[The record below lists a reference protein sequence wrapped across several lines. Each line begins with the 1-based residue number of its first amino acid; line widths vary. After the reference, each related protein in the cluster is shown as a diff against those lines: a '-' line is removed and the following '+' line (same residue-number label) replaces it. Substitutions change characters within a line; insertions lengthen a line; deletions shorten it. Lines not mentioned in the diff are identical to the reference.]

1 MHLFFTCTVLS
12 ISSGMLLQSS
22 AVKVRYFDFVI
33 WMKLYGHMIL
43 PKICHVFSVINL
55 FCLML
60 YTLHSLFFIA
70 LVIAFLISILGYK
83 FSEEWKGTGWW
94 WWATSRV
101 QAAVIVYFFGVSC
114 GWWVFLRSYGAP
126 DGKVGFSFMQFFMVL
141 DSFSSLDPIVW
152 IYWESISS
160 FSHPF
165 WENVG
170 LYYSQGCCDL
180 LLLEFHSRYLK
191 YIIGCALLLLFFLLI
206 YLFTI
211 LLIWISIAVRSTFCP
226 FQEIAGLQFHIS
238 MINLR
243 LNMFLGLQVGQHFPS
258 P

>member
-1 MHLFFTCTVLS
+1 MADGCFWGPMV
-12 ISSGMLLQSS
+12 
-22 AVKVRYFDFVI
+22 
-33 WMKLYGHMIL
+33 
-43 PKICHVFSVINL
+43 
-55 FCLML
+55 
-60 YTLHSLFFIA
+60 
-70 LVIAFLISILGYK
+70 
-83 FSEEWKGTGWW
+83 
-94 WWATSRV
+94 
-101 QAAVIVYFFGVSC
+101 
-114 GWWVFLRSYGAP
+114 P
-126 DGKVGFSFMQFFMVL
+126 DGKVGFNFMQFFIVL

-152 IYWESISS
+152 IYWVNFS
-160 FSHPF
+160 FFPYF
-165 WENVG
+165 GRMW
-170 LYYSQGCCDL
+170 LYICSQGCCDL

>member
-1 MHLFFTCTVLS
+1 MKFWFHDLSVVCYYWNTRFLCCHFFPPPLTGPEIYNAWFSC
-12 ISSGMLLQSS
+12 LLCKS
-22 AVKVRYFDFVI
+22 
-33 WMKLYGHMIL
+33 
-43 PKICHVFSVINL
+43 
-55 FCLML
+55 
-60 YTLHSLFFIA
+60 
-70 LVIAFLISILGYK
+70 
-83 FSEEWKGTGWW
+83 SEEWKSTAWW
-94 WWATSRV
+94 WPAGWATSRV
-101 QAAVIVYFFGVSC
+101 QAAVIVCFFGVSC

-211 LLIWISIAVRSTFCP
+211 LLTWIYIEARSSFFP
-226 FQEIAGLQFHIS
+226 LLFVHFS
-238 MINLR
+238 KKS
-243 LNMFLGLQVGQHFPS
+243 QVFIFNAKLKG
-258 P
+258 